1 MNLRGRLEFGG
12 VFVSAVGLGCAG
24 RPPAPPSAPAP
35 APAADAGAPRD
46 NVVPGEEPDADADAN
61 ADAKWELEPP
71 LAMAQCARE
80 LDGSRE
86 WRVVA
91 RALAAV
97 DSRAGS
103 SRRVAT
109 LLRRAQKQTL
119 KLVARGALADL
130 EGEVFLAELGYLRE
144 DRTPERRPP
153 FGATCYSAPE
163 PPDSAAAG
171 RVMDRVPLLE
181 RLAVDG
187 TLHPAVLCRII
198 GSLEQDLAQ
207 AEAVRERVL
216 QALRTTNPSG
226 PLCPPP
232 DSPEERA
239 EWERSDCRL
248 VERLDRAVMLLK
260 DLRRRLDALSTT
272 PNSGG

>member
-1 MNLRGRLEFGG
+1 M
-12 VFVSAVGLGCAG
+12 
-24 RPPAPPSAPAP
+24 
-35 APAADAGAPRD
+35 
-46 NVVPGEEPDADADAN
+46 PGEEPDADTDADAE
-61 ADAKWELEPP
+61 WELEPP
-71 LAMAQCARE
+71 LAMAQCTRE

-103 SRRVAT
+103 SRRVAN

-119 KLVARGALADL
+119 ELVARGALADT

-187 TLHPAVLCRII
+187 TFHPAVLCRII

-207 AEAVRERVL
+207 AEGVRERVL
-216 QALRTTNPSG
+216 QELRTANPSG
-226 PLCPPP
+226 PLCAPPL
-232 DSPEERA
+232 DSPDERA
-239 EWERSDCRL
+239 DWQRNDCKL

-272 PNSGG
+272 ASSGG